1 MPTLNVHGD
10 IHIPDNLI
18 HAMGLKP
25 GMELSVERQGDVL
38 VMRPVISR
46 TPSRVEDGPKILG
59 YSGATVSLEEM
70 DEAIAK
76 GAVQSL

>member
-1 MPTLNVHGD
+1 MPTLNAQGD

-18 HAMGLKP
+18 RSMGLKP
-25 GMELSVERQGDVL
+25 GMELSVERQGDAIVL
-38 VMRPVISR
+38 RPVR
-46 TPSRVEDGPKILG
+46 PKKPSRVEDGPKILA

-76 GAVQSL
+76 GAEQSL